1 MTNPKV
7 TGLSRLITVLIA
19 GSTALPV
26 SAQSL
31 EEIVVTARKRSER
44 LLEVP
49 LSVNAFTAEEITRSG
64 MYDMKDIAALS
75 AGLTFQNNQ
84 SSSSFVGRM
93 SGGIAFRGA
102 QIGAGASA
110 RDNTGSIFID
120 GIYVA
125 SGLSSVNLSDVERV
139 EVLKGPQN
147 AYFGRNTFS
156 GAVNLITRNP
166 GDHFEGSIDAAGS
179 TRGSYDF
186 GASVEGPLGSPALSG
201 RLVVGLHRKGAQYT
215 ATDGGDLGVQT
226 SNSVVGTLY
235 ATPSENVWL
244 RVRVHYQ
251 RDDDGPDLGTFLRGL
266 QYGSLCPG
274 QTFPGSDA
282 AGNRVRF
289 AISRP
294 YFCGRIPS
302 VGDLGTRVVSTNTT
316 VMPPVLARI
325 GVPFLFRDLLV
336 NNSIGN
342 PRLARAPGL
351 DHLGMLR
358 DTVRGS
364 GQGEYRFAN
373 GTTLAGHVGYE
384 WSNAIAANDI
394 DKTDSDNSYAI
405 LPQQVWSLSAELRLV
420 SPQERRLRWLVGAS
434 LYRQAQEQQQ
444 FSYSINT
451 VFGQAPP
458 TTTAANPLSI
468 DRARVPAG
476 FAAVD
481 FHVLPRLTLSGEV
494 RYQSD
499 TSTIAGATSSIDVK
513 VNNWLPRA
521 IVKVTPIDDLMLYA
535 SWAKAVM
542 PGNPNSAFITASP
555 SQQAEIRAVF
565 PNAGQVA
572 PVPKMDAYEIGIKQ
586 RLWDNR
592 FEYAIS
598 AYDMKWKNINTNVSI
613 PVSTSPFLLS
623 IVRANDARLKGLELE
638 AQAQITDAWTT
649 RVVLDFKHDRL
660 TRYYNAIIASLT
672 SGVVNFV
679 GNVPPRSPQFTGTLS
694 STYRRALSGNWQGF
708 LRGDVIH
715 TGKQWE
721 SEANIGYLAAR
732 TAVNARVGVEA
743 DSLRI
748 ELFANN
754 LFDDRN
760 WLNGLR
766 ATSVAEPGALL
777 QVPYNGTL
785 TTVQGVLVT
794 PPDRRE
800 IGVRASYRF

>member
-1 MTNPKV
+1 MNQKMG
-7 TGLSRLITVLIA
+7 GLSLSVAAMISMGVA
-19 GSTALPV
+19 VPA

-31 EEIVVTARKRSER
+31 EEVVVTARKRSER

-49 LSVNAFTAEEITRSG
+49 LSVNAFTAEEITRAG

-166 GDHFEGSIDAAGS
+166 GDRFAGALEAAGG

-186 GASVEGPLGSPALSG
+186 GASAEGPLGSTRLSG

-215 ATDGGDLGVQT
+215 ATDGGSLGVQN
-226 SNSVVGTLY
+226 SNSVVGTIY
-235 ATPSENVWL
+235 ATPADNAWM
-244 RVRVHYQ
+244 RVRLHYQ

-274 QTFPGSDA
+274 QRFQGSDA
-282 AGNRVRF
+282 AGSPVQF
-289 AISRP
+289 AVSRP

-302 VGDLGTRVVSTNTT
+302 IDDLGTRVVSTNTT

-325 GVPFLFRDLLV
+325 GVPFLFRNLLV

-351 DHLGMLR
+351 DHLGMRR

-364 GQGEYRFAN
+364 GQGEYRFSN
-373 GTTLAGHVGYE
+373 GTALAGHVGYE

-394 DKTDSDNSYAI
+394 DKTDSDNSYAV
-405 LPQQVWSLSAELRLV
+405 LPQRVWSLSGELRLV
-420 SPQERRLRWLVGAS
+420 SPQTQRIRWLIGAS

-451 VFGQAPP
+451 AFGQPPP
-458 TTTAANPLSI
+458 TTTAANPQSI

-481 FHVLPRLTLSGEV
+481 YDLLPKVTLSGEV

-555 SQQAEIRAVF
+555 SQQAEIRAAF
-565 PNAGQVA
+565 PDAGEIA
-572 PVPKMDAYEIGIKQ
+572 PVPEMDAYEIGIKQ
-586 RLWDNR
+586 RLWNDR
-592 FEYAIS
+592 LEYAIS
-598 AYDMKWKNINTNVSI
+598 AYDMKWRNINTNVSI

-623 IVRANDARLKGLELE
+623 VVRANDARLKGLELE
-638 AQAQITDAWTT
+638 AQGQLTDDWTA
-649 RVVLDFKHDRL
+649 RVVLDIKHDRL

-694 STYRRALSGNWQGF
+694 STYRRDLNGDWMGF
-708 LRGDVIH
+708 LRGDVVY

-732 TAVNARVGVEA
+732 TVVNARMGVESDA
-743 DSLRI
+743 LRV

-777 QVPYNGTL
+777 QVPYNGSL

-800 IGVRASYRF
+800 IGLRASFRF